1 MSETTQSLALIESAG
16 LLVMEDQ
23 QALVALAPELRH
35 TFESAQ
41 VFRTPTE
48 MRLSVLNDLKRP
60 TPDSKYWQATRE
72 QDVFLNELVSL
83 SYEYRKVQLEL
94 RRLAR
99 KLDAETDDIER
110 EALAL
115 EIEHQN
121 WIAQQMARTARHR
134 VREIK
139 AWSQIKAELE
149 PHLKY
154 GVDDVDAH
162 QLEAMRI
169 RWTREAQ
176 LINEHTPV
184 ADARNILGLADAARR
199 AG

>member
-1 MSETTQSLALIESAG
+1 MSEQSLALIEAAG
-16 LLVMEDQ
+16 LLVPEDR
-23 QALVALAPELRH
+23 QALVAMAGELRH

-41 VFRTPTE
+41 VFRTMTE
-48 MRLSVLNDLKRP
+48 MKLSVLNDMKRP

-83 SYEYRKVQLEL
+83 SYEYRKVMLEL

-99 KLDAETDDIER
+99 RLEAETDDLER
-110 EALAL
+110 EALEL

-121 WIAQQMARTARHR
+121 WIGQQMARTARHR

-139 AWSQIKAELE
+139 AWSKIKAELE

-162 QLEAMRI
+162 QLEAMKI
-169 RWTREAQ
+169 RFMAEAR
-176 LINEHTPV
+176 LVNEHTPP
-184 ADARNILGLADAARR
+184 ADARNILGLAQAAAR

>member
-16 LLVMEDQ
+16 LLVGDDQ

-35 TFESAQ
+35 TFESCQ

-72 QDVFLNELVSL
+72 QDVFLTELVNL
-83 SYEYRKVQLEL
+83 SYEYRKVQLQL

-99 KLDAETDDIER
+99 QLDAETDDIER

-139 AWSQIKAELE
+139 AWSQIKAELA

-154 GVDDVDAH
+154 GTADVDAH
-162 QLEAMRI
+162 QLEAMRL

-176 LINEHTPV
+176 LVNDHTPI
-184 ADARNILGLADAARR
+184 ADARNILGLADAAAR
-199 AG
+199 AI